1 MYIEISVIY
10 LSVFFKHVGTRVKQT
25 KAFVLASQASLQI
38 LYEQLPQGG
47 ISEPGQAS

>member
-25 KAFVLASQASLQI
+25 KASVLASQASVQM
-38 LYEQLPQGG
+38 LYEQLPRGG
-47 ISEPGQAS
+47 ILEPGQAL